1 LEGGDYTLTL
11 GLISDT
17 CAVDEAVLIDLG
29 EYEIQALTRDFG
41 EPTPNQA
48 TEVQFGDALLL
59 RGYDLQ
65 SSADSVELILYWQAR
80 QRMDRSYKVFVHLVD
95 SSTGDLVVQDDSV
108 PRRWTY
114 PTDWWETGEVVDDL
128 IELPMGSV
136 PPGDYLLKVGVY
148 DQDAGVRLDVY
159 SEDSGQ
165 YLGDSLSLSELQ
177 R

>member
-1 LEGGDYTLTL
+1 VSE
-11 GLISDT
+11 T
-17 CAVDEAVLIDLG
+17 CAVDEAALVDLG
-29 EYEIQALTRDFG
+29 EYEIEALDRDFS

-65 SSADSVELILYWQAR
+65 SLADSLELILYWQAR

-108 PRRWTY
+108 PRRWMY
-114 PTDWWETGEVVDDL
+114 PTDWWEAGEVVEDL
-128 IELPMGSV
+128 IELSMGSV

-148 DQDAGVRLDVY
+148 DQDTGVRLDVY
-159 SEDSGQ
+159 SEDGEQ
-165 YLGDSLSLSELQ
+165 YFGDSLSLTEVQ